1 MISSVKHTDNHNK
14 YNTVPKR
21 NVFKKFQHSANLH
34 QPAHGGLRE
43 MRVKSTSHKLGFW
56 EKSGVIIGA
65 VTGTLLPMLYFAKR
79 QKAKIYNLNFGLKE
93 MITVGAGS
101 IMGGVAGGIASD
113 RSKNHR
119 SKINEGIFQFF
130 NATVP
135 PLVYAGLSKIQ
146 EKTKF
151 AKNKAISIAN
161 TLVGLTGGMFLAAK
175 VSNLVIDPHDKI
187 PDRKLT
193 MKDAVVNI
201 DDALGVFALAKF
213 PLIDKLHPEKVLPA
227 IYAWCGYR
235 AGQSN

>member
-1 MISSVKHTDNHNK
+1 MISLVKNTDNTNTR
-14 YNTVPKR
+14 YNNKR
-21 NVFKKFQHSANLH
+21 NVFKKFQTSANLH

-43 MRVKSTSHKLGFW
+43 LRVKSTTHKLGFW
-56 EKSGVIIGA
+56 EKSGVIIGSVA
-65 VTGTLLPMLYFAKR
+65 GTILPMLYFAKK
-79 QKAKIYNLNFGLKE
+79 QNAKIFNLHFGLKE
-93 MITVGAGS
+93 MIVVGAGS
-101 IMGGVAGGIASD
+101 IFGGVVAGIASD
-113 RSKNHR
+113 KSKNH
-119 SKINEGIFQFF
+119 KLKVNEGIFQFF

-135 PLVYAGLSKIQ
+135 PLVFAGLTKIQ
-146 EKTKF
+146 EKTKY
-151 AKNKAISIAN
+151 AKNKAVSIAN
-161 TLVGLTGGMFLAAK
+161 TIVGLTGGMFLAAK
-175 VSNLVIDPHDKI
+175 TANLVIDPHDKV

>member
-65 VTGTLLPMLYFAKR
+65 AAGTILPMLYFAGR

-151 AKNKAISIAN
+151 AKNK
-161 TLVGLTGGMFLAAK
+161 
-175 VSNLVIDPHDKI
+175 DKI